1 MELIQTEHAPKAIGP
16 YSQAVASGGFLFTS
30 GQIPMKSDGTLV
42 EGEIEGQTHQVFQN
56 LIATLQAGA
65 LNLNDVVKVTLFI
78 SNMDDFTRIN
88 QVYSEY
94 FVTHKPARTTVEV
107 ARLPKDAG
115 LELEAVAKMQ
125 IE

>member
-56 LIATLQAGA
+56 LIATLQAGS

-107 ARLPKDAG
+107 ARLPKDVG
-115 LELEAVAKMQ
+115 VELEAVAKM
-125 IE
+125 

>member
-56 LIATLQAGA
+56 LMATLQAAA

-107 ARLPKDAG
+107 ARLPKDVG
-115 LELEAVAKMQ
+115 LELEAVAKM
-125 IE
+125 

>member
-94 FVTHKPARTTVEV
+94 FVTHKQARTTVEV
-107 ARLPKDAG
+107 DAI
-115 LELEAVAKMQ
+115 A
-125 IE
+125 

>member
-1 MELIQTEHAPKAIGP
+1 LKGALLGVMGLKISHK
-16 YSQAVASGGFLFTS
+16 
-30 GQIPMKSDGTLV
+30 K
-42 EGEIEGQTHQVFQN
+42 
-56 LIATLQAGA
+56 LQADE